1 MHKCS
6 FFRGYR
12 RGQGAFPGDGIMIA
26 KTGWSFTIPTSLP
39 AAVSKVQR
47 NPPIYWVKSGAQPC
61 EVGVANLDR
70 VAQQLADTPR
80 DSFLSLV
87 QIVQ

>member
-12 RGQGAFPGDGIMIA
+12 RGQGAFPGEGMETA
-26 KTGWSFTIPTSLP
+26 KNACQFPLPPSLP

-47 NPPIYWVKSGAQPC
+47 NPPIYWVKSGAKR
-61 EVGVANLDR
+61 EILRISSN
-70 VAQQLADTPR
+70 PR
-80 DSFLSLV
+80 DSFLFFV
-87 QIVQ
+87 QFVYCNPLSE

>member
-47 NPPIYWVKSGAQPC
+47 NPPIYWVKSGAKR
-61 EVGVANLDR
+61 EILRISSN
-70 VAQQLADTPR
+70 PR
-80 DSFLSLV
+80 DSFLPFV
-87 QIVQ
+87 QIVK

>member
-12 RGQGAFPGDGIMIA
+12 RGQGAFPGEGMETA
-26 KTGWSFTIPTSLP
+26 KNACQFPLPPSLP

-47 NPPIYWVKSGAQPC
+47 NPPIYWIKSGGTARDPTDLVEPPGQLSTIC
-61 EVGVANLDR
+61 ANWKMI
-70 VAQQLADTPR
+70 
-80 DSFLSLV
+80 FLK
-87 QIVQ
+87 